1 MPTTPPSQ
9 NGTDKAA
16 RLIDYLTAV
25 ASLRS
30 KVVRTVDQY
39 DKVFWF
45 DDIPSE
51 KECFSR
57 PQGSTDDYSDDIW
70 LEVTAAKEPP
80 FPPPPESCKD
90 WVDSKLLKE
99 GTPHL
104 MESIEVEISN
114 PDHSPDNDEP
124 ETILET
130 RNLPDYPK
138 VSKAFDKYCLDWLDW
153 QLDHSRWETIQQAYS
168 QLFKIYKDLQKLGE
182 EYELVIGLG
191 LLSWSKAKQGKTKRH
206 LIVADAQ
213 IEFESHLGRFSV
225 KPAPE
230 GAKVRTELEMLDAS
244 EQSIEE
250 EEAYRELI
258 TAGGDNPWDNTSV
271 FTVLE
276 SLSRSMNSDC
286 VFHKSLEAPDRIG
299 EKPVVH
305 YAPALI
311 LRKRS
316 KKGLTE
322 TLRKIKEQ
330 ILEESALPPEFGN
343 LIEQEPP
350 HQGEREH
357 DANHAA
363 NSSFDGEIFFP
374 KLSNDEQRQI
384 VEKLRHKDSLLVQGP
399 PGTGKSHTIANL
411 ICHFLATGQRTLIT
425 AKTPRALKVLE
436 AQLPE
441 ELRSLSINLLGGGM
455 DEHKSLEASIRGI
468 LHKKSVWDDSG
479 ASLEASQLKHQ
490 LHCCRKELAI
500 VTRRLLAIRESETH
514 AQDVA
519 DGAYKGT
526 AAQIAKQV
534 RRNSDQYLWFN
545 DSVSIEKQFDLDITK
560 FTKALNSL
568 RHFTAEK
575 RSQLSMVCPTA
586 PFSSEDFHQTV
597 NSEKNAVDRIAQ
609 LEAGADLRAAEKLSQ
624 ISPSALDAITL
635 AHQNFEAVRASLADS
650 RHTWTDELVN
660 AVLSGQY
667 GEWSALLVR
676 TEEILEI
683 IRDTRVSTEGNVVE
697 NPLSISLQIL
707 YKNTESICDFLKNGG
722 KIRWSIF
729 NSSEIK
735 PHLKIL
741 KGVLIN
747 GNPCARL
754 EQFLI
759 LKDTLLSQI
768 QQQKLSELWSS
779 KGISGDSG
787 ENFFIE
793 KVTEARDIL
802 QNALSLKG
810 LASECKN
817 SLFGLSN
824 IKCPNLSDE
833 SDIQRFLSSC
843 TLAVAIR
850 HQHELE
856 AKLTKASEVL
866 SDFCQR
872 ARPHPTGG
880 DLLQAIRER
889 SPSDYE
895 KALLELNEVI
905 KDKEKLEKLNSTLS
919 ELKSQLPI
927 FTEKLEKE
935 HDADHWEQRIRM
947 LQKAWEWRQANV
959 WLNDYIRKDNAESL
973 ETQAKQLEDRI
984 NKLISR
990 SAANLAWQHCFEKLT
1005 DSHER
1010 GMQAWQQ
1017 SMKRLGK
1024 GTGKHAPKHRR
1035 EAQQHLNSCKDA
1047 VPAWVMPLHRIW
1059 DTITPEPEMFD
1070 VIIVD
1075 EASQCGLEGLP
1086 LTFLAKKILI
1096 VGDDKQISP
1105 EAVGYNESDI
1115 DQLKEKYLKDFDL
1128 KSTFHIQSSLFDH
1141 ANVRFGAGRV
1151 TLREHFRCMPEIIR
1165 FSNDLCYSDTPLIP
1179 LRQYSPERLQ
1189 PTRHVLVSEGYR
1201 EGSGAKV
1208 INRPEAEQI
1217 VEAIADICEDDRYSD
1232 KSLGVISLQ
1241 GDAQSELIESML
1253 LERIGAEEIEA
1264 RKLVCG
1270 NAYSFQGDE
1279 RDVVFMS
1286 MVAATNARIGA
1297 LTKSSDQQRFN
1308 VAASRARD
1316 QLFLFHSVTTS
1327 DLSESCLRR
1336 KLLHFFQDTA
1346 PQIIAGID
1354 ENALEMRA
1362 LRDERSIIKP
1372 PTPFDSW
1379 FEVDVALEI
1388 AKKGYDVSSQFA
1400 IGKKRIDLVVEG
1412 GHARL
1417 AVECD
1422 GDHWHGTDEYERD
1435 MQRQRQLER
1444 AGWEFFRV
1452 RESMFYANKADALNR
1467 LWELLEARGILPHG
1481 SNQQEEEEDAPSSEE
1496 HSSESE
1502 NADEKTSGHSAETND
1517 SPSPSTEAS
1526 NNSTAEVPSKPQ
1538 KPKLQDLTAPEIQTA
1553 LLTALSKCPNR
1564 SCTLKSAPKNTLKEL
1579 GIKTRGNPLAKFTTR
1594 LHTNIRAMEASGKVE
1609 LYKATNERIR
1619 ISRDYLL

>member
-1 MPTTPPSQ
+1 MPTTLPAQ
-9 NGTDKAA
+9 NGTDKAV

-25 ASLRS
+25 ALLRS
-30 KVVRTVDQY
+30 KVIRTIDQY
-39 DKVFWF
+39 DKVLWF
-45 DDIPSE
+45 DDIPIE
-51 KECFSR
+51 KECYSK
-57 PQGSTDDYSDDIW
+57 PQGVKDDYPDDIW
-70 LEVTAAKEPP
+70 IEITAAKEPP
-80 FPPPPESCKD
+80 FPSPPESCKD
-90 WVDSKLLKE
+90 WIDSKLLKE
-99 GTPHL
+99 GTPLL
-104 MESIEVEISN
+104 MESIKVEINN
-114 PDHSPDNDEP
+114 PAHSPDNDEP

-130 RNLPDYPK
+130 RDLPDYPE
-138 VSKAFDKYCLDWLDW
+138 VSDAFDNYCFNWIIW
-153 QLDHSRWETIQQAYS
+153 KGDHFRWETIQQAYS

-191 LLSWSKAKQGKTKRH
+191 LLSCSKAKQGKTKRH
-206 LIVADAQ
+206 LIVANAQ

-250 EEAYRELI
+250 DEAHRELI
-258 TAGGDNPWDNTSV
+258 ATGGDNPWHNTSI

-276 SLSRSMNSDC
+276 SLSHSMRSDC
-286 VFHKSLEAPDRIG
+286 VFDKSLEAPEKMG
-299 EKPVVH
+299 EIPIVH

-316 KKGLTE
+316 KKGLTD
-322 TLRKIKEQ
+322 TLNKIKEQ
-330 ILEESALPPEFGN
+330 IIGGSVLPPEFGN
-343 LIEQEPP
+343 LIEQGSCEPR
-350 HQGEREH
+350 ERER
-357 DANHAA
+357 DTLAPT
-363 NSSFDGEIFFP
+363 NSQFDGEIFFP

-411 ICHFLATGQRTLIT
+411 ICHLLATGQRTLIT

-441 ELRSLSINLLGGGM
+441 ELRSLSINLLGAGI

-468 LHKKSVWDDSG
+468 LHKKSVWNDSE
-479 ASLEASQLKHQ
+479 AIREASKMGQE
-490 LHCCRKELAI
+490 LHESRKELAT
-500 VTRRLLAIRESETH
+500 VNRRLLAIRESETH
-514 AQDVA
+514 TQNVA
-519 DGAYKGT
+519 DGAYTGT
-526 AAQIAKQV
+526 AARIAQQV
-534 RRNSDQYLWFN
+534 RNEADHYAWFN
-545 DSVSIEKQFDLDITK
+545 DSVPLEKQFDLDTAK
-560 FTKALNSL
+560 FTKALHLL

-575 RSQLSMVCPTA
+575 KTELSMICPTA
-586 PFSSEDFHQTV
+586 PFTSEDFHQTV
-597 NSEKNAVDRIAQ
+597 NGEKNAADRIAQ
-609 LEAGADLRAAEKLSQ
+609 LEAGADLRVAKKLSQ
-624 ISPSALDAITL
+624 VPQNTLESIKL
-635 AHQNFEAVRASLADS
+635 AHQSDEAVRAPVAAS
-650 RHTWTDELVN
+650 RHFWTDELMN

-667 GEWSALLVR
+667 GEWNALLVS
-676 TEEILEI
+676 TEEKLTI
-683 IRDTRVSTEGNVVE
+683 IRDANTSAEGNIIE
-697 NPLSISLQIL
+697 NPLSISPQIL
-707 YKNTESICDFLKNGG
+707 YKNTESICKFLNGGG
-722 KIRWSIF
+722 KIGWGIF
-729 NSSEIK
+729 NSSQVK

-747 GNPCARL
+747 GHPCTQL
-754 EQFLI
+754 KQFLI
-759 LKDTLLSQI
+759 LRDTLLCQI
-768 QQQKLSELWSS
+768 EQQKLSEIWAS
-779 KGISGDSG
+779 KGITNSSAED
-787 ENFFIE
+787 FFIE
-793 KVTEARDIL
+793 RVTEARDIL
-802 QNALSLKG
+802 LNAFSLKERAG
-810 LASECKN
+810 ECQN
-817 SLFGLSN
+817 SLFGISN
-824 IKCPNLSDE
+824 LKCPTLSDE
-833 SDIQRFLSSC
+833 NEIQQFLSSC

-850 HQHELE
+850 HKHELE
-856 AKLTKASEVL
+856 TKLSKASEVL
-866 SDFCQR
+866 SAFSLR
-872 ARPHPTGG
+872 ARPHPSAP
-880 DLLQAIRER
+880 DLLKAINDR

-895 KALLELNEVI
+895 KALLYLNEAI
-905 KDKEKLEKLNSTLS
+905 KDQATLEELNSTLS
-919 ELKSQLPI
+919 ELKSQLPT

-935 HDADHWEQRIRM
+935 YTADYWEQRIQM
-947 LQKAWEWRQANV
+947 LQKAWEWRQANG
-959 WLNDYIRKDNAESL
+959 WLHDYIRKDDALSL
-973 ETQAKQLEDRI
+973 ETQAKQLEEKI
-984 NKLISR
+984 NNLISR

-1105 EAVGYNESDI
+1105 EAVGYDQSEV
-1115 DQLKEKYLKDFDL
+1115 DQLKRKYLKDFEL
-1128 KSTFHIQSSLFDH
+1128 QSTFDIQSSLFEH
-1141 ANVRFGAGRV
+1141 AKIRFGSGCV

-1189 PTRHVLVSEGYR
+1189 PTRHVLVTEGYR

-1217 VEAIADICEDDRYSD
+1217 VEAIAEICEDDRYND

-1253 LERIGAEEIEA
+1253 LERIGAEEIED

-1286 MVAATNARIGA
+1286 MVAAPNARIGA
-1297 LTKSSDQQRFN
+1297 LTKSSDEQRFN

-1327 DLSESCLRR
+1327 DLSQNCLRR
-1336 KLLHFFQDTA
+1336 KLLDFFQDTT
-1346 PQIIAGID
+1346 PQTVAGID
-1354 ENALEMRA
+1354 KNALEMRA
-1362 LRDERSIIKP
+1362 LRDERSIINP

-1388 AKKGYDVSSQFA
+1388 AKRGYDVSSQFA
-1400 IGKKRIDLVVEG
+1400 VGKKRIDLVVEG

-1422 GDHWHGTDEYERD
+1422 GDHWHGTDEYESD

-1444 AGWEFFRV
+1444 AQWEFFRV
-1452 RESMFYANKADALNR
+1452 RESMFYANKADALNG

-1481 SNQQEEEEDAPSSEE
+1481 NNQQEEEEAPSSEE
-1496 HSSESE
+1496 PSIEPDE
-1502 NADEKTSGHSAETND
+1502 QPEKTNDHSAEAND
-1517 SPSPSTEAS
+1517 SPSNPTEAS
-1526 NNSTAEVPSKPQ
+1526 SNSTVEVSSTVQ

-1553 LLTALSKCPNR
+1553 LLTALNKRPNR

-1579 GIKTRGNPLAKFTTR
+1579 GIITRGNPLAKFIKR
-1594 LHTNIRAMEASGKVE
+1594 LDSNIRAMEGAGKVE
-1609 LYKATNERIR
+1609 LYKAKNDRIR
-1619 ISRDYLL
+1619 ISLDYLL

>member
-1 MPTTPPSQ
+1 MATTHSAQ
-9 NGTDKAA
+9 HGTDKAA

-39 DKVFWF
+39 DKVFWL
-45 DDIPSE
+45 DDIPAE

-57 PQGSTDDYSDDIW
+57 PQGNADDYSDDIW
-70 LEVTAAKEPP
+70 VEVTAAKEPP
-80 FPPPPESCKD
+80 FPSPPDSCKD

-138 VSKAFDKYCLDWLDW
+138 VSKAFDKYCVDWLDW
-153 QLDHSRWETIQQAYS
+153 QVDHSRWETIQQAYS

-258 TAGGDNPWDNTSV
+258 TAGGDNPWDNTSI
-271 FTVLE
+271 FSVLE
-276 SLSRSMNSDC
+276 SLSHSMRSDC

-299 EKPVVH
+299 EIPAVH

-322 TLRKIKEQ
+322 TLKKIKER
-330 ILEESALPPEFGN
+330 ILGGSILPTEFGN

-357 DANHAA
+357 DADHAA

-441 ELRSLSINLLGGGM
+441 ELRCLSINLLGGGM
-455 DEHKSLEASIRGI
+455 DEHKSLEGSIRGI
-468 LHKKSVWDDSG
+468 LHRKSVWNDSG

-490 LHCCRKELAI
+490 LHCSRKELAA

-514 AQDVA
+514 TQDVG

-534 RRNSDQYLWFN
+534 RSHSDQYVWFN
-545 DSVSIEKQFDLDITK
+545 DNVEIENQFDLDIVK
-560 FTKALNSL
+560 FTKALHLL
-568 RHFTAEK
+568 RHFTPEK
-575 RSQLSMVCPTA
+575 KSKLSMVCPTA
-586 PFSSEDFHQTV
+586 PFSSENFHLIV
-597 NSEKNAVDRIAQ
+597 SNEKNAVDSAAQ
-609 LEAGADLRAAEKLSQ
+609 LEAGADLGTATKLSKL
-624 ISPSALDAITL
+624 PKEALESITL
-635 AHQNFEAVRASLADS
+635 AHQSYEAVRAPLAAS
-650 RHTWTDELVN
+650 RHFWTDELMN

-667 GEWSALLVR
+667 GEWNALLVS
-676 TEEILEI
+676 TEEKLTI
-683 IRDTRVSTEGNVVE
+683 IRDANTSAEGNIIE
-697 NPLSISLQIL
+697 NPLSISPQIL
-707 YKNTESICDFLKNGG
+707 YKNTESICKFLKGGG
-722 KIRWSIF
+722 KIGWGIF
-729 NSSEIK
+729 NSSEVK

-747 GNPCARL
+747 GHPCTQL
-754 EQFLI
+754 KQFLI
-759 LKDTLLSQI
+759 LRDTLLSQI
-768 QQQKLSELWSS
+768 QQQKLSDIWNS
-779 KGISGDSG
+779 KGITNSSADD
-787 ENFFIE
+787 FFIE
-793 KVTEARDIL
+793 RVIEARDL
-802 QNALSLKG
+802 LLGAFSLKER
-810 LASECKN
+810 ASECQN
-817 SLFGLSN
+817 SLFGISN
-824 IKCPNLSDE
+824 IKCPTLSDE
-833 SDIQRFLSSC
+833 SEIQRFLSSC

-850 HQHELE
+850 HKHELE
-856 AKLTKASEVL
+856 TKLSEASKVL
-866 SDFCQR
+866 SAFCQR
-872 ARPHPTGG
+872 ARPHPTAP
-880 DLLQAIRER
+880 DLLKAISVR

-905 KDKEKLEKLNSTLS
+905 KDQAKLEELNTTLS

-935 HDADHWEQRIRM
+935 YNADHWEQRIQM
-947 LQKAWEWRQANV
+947 LQKAWEWRQANG
-959 WLNDYIRKDNAESL
+959 WLHDYIRKDDALSL
-973 ETQAKQLEDRI
+973 ETQAKQLEDKI
-984 NKLISR
+984 NDLISR

-1141 ANVRFGAGRV
+1141 ANVRFGSGRV

-1179 LRQYSPERLQ
+1179 LRQYSPDRLQ
-1189 PTRHVLVSEGYR
+1189 PTRHVLVSDGYR
-1201 EGSGAKV
+1201 EGKYAKV

-1217 VEAIADICEDDRYSD
+1217 VEAIAEICKDDRYND

-1253 LERIGAEEIEA
+1253 LERIGAEEIED

-1286 MVAATNARIGA
+1286 MVAAPNARIGA

-1308 VAASRARD
+1308 VATSRARD

-1327 DLSESCLRR
+1327 DLSQNCLRR
-1336 KLLHFFQDTA
+1336 KLLDFFQDTT
-1346 PQIIAGID
+1346 PQTVAGID
-1354 ENALEMRA
+1354 KNALEMRA
-1362 LRDERSIIKP
+1362 LRDERSIINP

-1388 AKKGYDVSSQFA
+1388 AKRGYDVSSQFA
-1400 IGKKRIDLVVEG
+1400 VGKKRIDLVVEG

-1422 GDHWHGTDEYERD
+1422 GDHWHGTDEYESD

-1444 AGWEFFRV
+1444 AGWEFLRV
-1452 RESMFYANKADALNR
+1452 RESMFYANKADALNG

-1481 SNQQEEEEDAPSSEE
+1481 STQKEEEEDAPSSEE
-1496 HSSESE
+1496 RSSEPE
-1502 NADEKTSGHSAETND
+1502 NTDEKTSGHSAETND
-1517 SPSPSTEAS
+1517 SPSPPTEAS

-1538 KPKLQDLTAPEIQTA
+1538 KAKLQDLTAPEIQTA
-1553 LLTALSKCPNR
+1553 LLTALNKCPNR
-1564 SCTLKSAPKNTLKEL
+1564 SCTLKSAPKISLKEL
-1579 GIKTRGNPLAKFTTR
+1579 GIITRGNPLVKFTMR
-1594 LHTNIRAMEASGKVE
+1594 LHSNIRSMEAAGKVE

-1619 ISRDYLL
+1619 LSRDYLL

>member
-1 MPTTPPSQ
+1 MPTAPSTK
-9 NGTDKAA
+9 NGIDKAA

-39 DKVFWF
+39 DKVFWL
-45 DDIPSE
+45 DDIPRE
-51 KECFSR
+51 KECYST
-57 PQGSTDDYSDDIW
+57 PQGGKDDYPDNIW
-70 LEVTAAKEPP
+70 IEITAAKEPP
-80 FPPPPESCKD
+80 FPSPPESCKD
-90 WVDSKLLKE
+90 WIDSKLLKE
-99 GTPHL
+99 GTPQL
-104 MESIEVEISN
+104 METINVEISN
-114 PDHSPDNDEP
+114 PDHSSDNDEP

-130 RNLPDYPK
+130 RKLADYPK
-138 VSKAFDKYCLDWLDW
+138 VSKAFDQYCTDWLSW
-153 QLDHSRWETIQQAYS
+153 QIDHSRWKTIQQAYS

-191 LLSWSKAKQGKTKRH
+191 LLSWSGARQGRTKRH

-258 TAGGDNPWDNTSV
+258 TSGGDNPWDNTSI
-271 FTVLE
+271 FSVLE
-276 SLSRSMNSDC
+276 SLSHTMRSDG
-286 VFHKSLEAPDRIG
+286 VFHRSLKAPDRIG
-299 EKPVVH
+299 ETPVVH

-330 ILEESALPPEFGN
+330 ILGGIVLPPEFGN
-343 LIEQEPP
+343 LIEQENP
-350 HQGEREH
+350 HEREREH
-357 DANHAA
+357 DADHTA
-363 NSSFDGEIFFP
+363 NNTFDGEIFFP
-374 KLSNDEQRQI
+374 KLSNNEQRQI
-384 VEKLRHKDSLLVQGP
+384 VEKLRHQDSLLVQGP

-455 DEHKSLEASIRGI
+455 DEQKSLEGSIRGI
-468 LHKKSVWDDSG
+468 LHRKSAWDDSE

-490 LHCCRKELAI
+490 LHCSRKELAA

-514 AQDVA
+514 TQNIA

-534 RRNSDQYLWFN
+534 RSHSDQYTWFN
-545 DSVSIEKQFDLDITK
+545 DHVEIENQFDLDTSK
-560 FTKALNSL
+560 FTKALHLL

-575 RSQLSMVCPTA
+575 RSELSMVCPTA
-586 PFSSEDFHQTV
+586 PFRSEDFNQIV
-597 NSEKNAVDRIAQ
+597 NSEKNAADRIAQ
-609 LEAGADLRAAEKLSQ
+609 LEAGADLRVAKMLSQ
-624 ISPSALDAITL
+624 ISPDTLETITL
-635 AHQNFEAVRASLADS
+635 AHQNYEAARAPVVNS
-650 RHTWTDELVN
+650 RYTWTEELVC

-667 GEWSALLVR
+667 GEWNALLAR
-676 TEEILEI
+676 TEEKLTI
-683 IRDTRVSTEGNVVE
+683 IRDTQASTEGNVVE

-707 YKNTESICDFLKNGG
+707 YKNTEFICDFLKEGG
-722 KIRWSIF
+722 KIGWGIF
-729 NSSEIK
+729 KSSEVK

-747 GNPCARL
+747 GHPCTRL
-754 EQFLI
+754 EQFLT
-759 LKDTLLSQI
+759 LRDTLLCQI
-768 QQQKLSELWSS
+768 QQQKLSEIWSS
-779 KGISGDSG
+779 KGISSG
-787 ENFFIE
+787 SEEDFFIE
-793 KVTEARDIL
+793 RVTEARDIL
-802 QNALSLKG
+802 LNALSLKER
-810 LASECKN
+810 ASKCQN

-824 IKCPNLSDE
+824 IKCPTLSDK
-833 SDIQRFLSSC
+833 SAIQKFLSSC
-843 TLAVAIR
+843 ALAVVIR
-850 HQHELE
+850 DKDEIE
-856 AKLTKASEVL
+856 TKLTKASEVL
-866 SDFCQR
+866 SSFCQR
-872 ARPHPTGG
+872 TRPHPTAS
-880 DLLQAIRER
+880 DLLKAICNR

-905 KDKEKLEKLNSTLS
+905 EDQTKLEELNAILC

-927 FTEKLEKE
+927 FTEKLKKE
-935 HDADHWEQRIRM
+935 YSADYWEQRIQT
-947 LQKAWEWRQANV
+947 LQKAWEWRQANS
-959 WLNDYIRKDNAESL
+959 WLHDYIKKDDALSL

-990 SAANLAWQHCFEKLT
+990 SAANLAWQHCFKRLT
-1005 DSHER
+1005 DNHQRS
-1010 GMQAWQQ
+1010 MQAWQL
-1017 SMKRLGK
+1017 SMQRLGQ
-1024 GTGKHAPKHRR
+1024 GTGPHAPRHRR
-1035 EAQQHLNSCKDA
+1035 EAQQHLNSCKEA

-1059 DTITPEPEMFD
+1059 DTISPEPEMFD

-1105 EAVGYNESDI
+1105 EAVGYDQNEVN
-1115 DQLKEKYLKDFDL
+1115 QLKEKYLKDFEL
-1128 KSTFHIQSSLFDH
+1128 HSTFDIRSSLFDH
-1141 ANVRFGAGRV
+1141 ANVRFGSGRV

-1165 FSNDLCYSDTPLIP
+1165 FSNDLCYSATPLIP

-1189 PTRHVLVSEGYR
+1189 PTRHVLVAEGYR

-1217 VEAIADICEDDRYSD
+1217 VEAIAEICEDDRYND
-1232 KSLGVISLQ
+1232 KSLGVIALQ
-1241 GDAQSELIESML
+1241 GNAQSELIESML

-1286 MVAATNARIGA
+1286 MVAAPNVTNRA
-1297 LTKSSDQQRFN
+1297 LTTTSYQQRFN

-1327 DLSESCLRR
+1327 DLSQNCLRR
-1336 KLLHFFQDTA
+1336 KLLDFFQNTT
-1346 PQIIAGID
+1346 PQTVAGID
-1354 ENALEMRA
+1354 KNALEMRA
-1362 LRDERSIIKP
+1362 LRDERSIINP
-1372 PTPFDSW
+1372 PPPFDSW

-1388 AKKGYDVSSQFA
+1388 AKRGYDVSSQFA
-1400 IGKKRIDLVVEG
+1400 VGKKRIDLVVEG

-1422 GDHWHGTDEYERD
+1422 GDHWHGTDEYESD

-1444 AGWEFFRV
+1444 AQWEFFRV
-1452 RESMFYANKADALNR
+1452 RESMFYANKADALNG
-1467 LWELLEARGILPHG
+1467 LWELLEARGILPHC
-1481 SNQQEEEEDAPSSEE
+1481 NDQQEVEIPSPEDSSSELHKQPE
-1496 HSSESE
+1496 ETNDHSE
-1502 NADEKTSGHSAETND
+1502 ETND
-1517 SPSPSTEAS
+1517 SPSNPTKASSPSTV
-1526 NNSTAEVPSKPQ
+1526 EVPSNSQ

-1553 LLTALSKCPNR
+1553 LLTALNKCPNR
-1564 SCTLKSAPKNTLKEL
+1564 SCTLKAIPKNTLKEL
-1579 GIKTRGNPLAKFTTR
+1579 GIITRGNPLSQFIKR
-1594 LHTNIRAMEASGKVE
+1594 LNSNIRAMETAGKVE